1 MKAETR
7 LFGEIEISEDK
18 IITMEQGIIGF
29 PEMKYFTLIFDAEKE
44 DKDTIMW
51 LQSMDDGCFAMP
63 VMNPRIAVPEYA
75 PNVDEELLKPLGGLE
90 DEDIYILTTVTI
102 PQGKVED
109 ITINLKAPFIIN
121 LANNKGCQI
130 IVEDD
135 YPVKHKI
142 YDVLKS
148 RKEKAGE

>member
-1 MKAETR
+1 MRAETR
-7 LFGEIEISEDK
+7 LFGKIEIPEDK
-18 IITMEQGIIGF
+18 IIIMEQGIIGF
-29 PEMKYFTLIFDAEKE
+29 PEMKHFTLIFDAEKE
-44 DKDTIMW
+44 EKDTIMW

-63 VMNPRIAVPEYA
+63 VMDPRIAVPQYT
-75 PNVDEELLKPLGGLE
+75 PNVDEELLNPLGKME
-90 DEDIYILTTVTI
+90 DEDVYILTTVTI

-135 YPVKHKI
+135 FPVKHKI
-142 YDVLKS
+142 YDALKS